1 MPQQNEP
8 PVAVRL
14 RPAGGLSR
22 SNQKYSFTPNLNT
35 IGSKTE
41 VTWPKLLKPGS
52 VLTLSNS
59 VWFQASARA
68 ISRLSGCVAVLIE
81 HALQFGRDVSRVAM
95 LDVAPLQH
103 VNELPIAENG
113 NGR

>member
-52 VLTLSNS
+52 VPTLSNS
-59 VWFQASARA
+59 VWFQASA
-68 ISRLSGCVAVLIE
+68 RLSGCVAVLIE

-103 VNELPIAENG
+103 VNELAIAENG

>member
-22 SNQKYSFTPNLNT
+22 SNQKYSSLRTE
-35 IGSKTE
+35 ISRSKTE

-103 VNELPIAENG
+103 VNELAIAENS